1 LRAEAT
7 RLQPLRVYDRQ
18 AIALRSAKETGLL
31 DPLAGPNSLLWFAHS
46 YGEIAVSHRK
56 KGAYEDVRNGTEGSN
71 PDLSA
76 TQSGLQRNRAAL
88 LQESLKI
95 AAILQV
101 LPLNRTGESGPS
113 NVTG

>member
-1 LRAEAT
+1 
-7 RLQPLRVYDRQ
+7 VV
-18 AIALRSAKETGLL
+18 ETGGLENRCT
-31 DPLAGPNSLLWFAHS
+31 G
-46 YGEIAVSHRK
+46 
-56 KGAYEDVRNGTEGSN
+56 NGTGGSN
-71 PDLSA
+71 PSPSA

-113 NVTG
+113 TSRASFLGFFSGGHTAVRFQRLHQANAMRSQTDDAAKAF